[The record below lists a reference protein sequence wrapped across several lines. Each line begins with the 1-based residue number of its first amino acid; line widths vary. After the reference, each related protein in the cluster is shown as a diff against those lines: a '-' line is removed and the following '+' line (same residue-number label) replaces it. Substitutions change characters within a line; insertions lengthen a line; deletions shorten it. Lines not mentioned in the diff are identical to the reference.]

1 MLAAMTQSKRYTPV
15 QRFHLACLWE
25 QFRSVTVV
33 QRTFARMF
41 ELSAR
46 DSRPSRDAILSA
58 HETALTIGLASAPH
72 SGRNR
77 SARCEE
83 NVQRVVTAVMETPK
97 TSQRRLSQ
105 QLNLSKSTIQ
115 RILKERKFHPYR
127 LRVLHALNEEDYEN
141 RLDFAEE
148 IIQMIDQD
156 PECMKFFFFSDD
168 ANFHVS
174 GAINTWNCR
183 YYAQENPNFFS
194 EAPLN
199 SPKLIVWCA
208 VSWKRIIGPF
218 FFKNEDG
225 ETINVDGRS
234 YRSMLETFL
243 VPQIEDDE
251 DYQRGK
257 TFFMQDGAPPHT
269 SRENITFLQQ
279 CFPGKLISRR
289 GDIPW
294 PPRSPDITPCD
305 FWLWGYLK
313 AKVYSHPIEDLAQ
326 LEERIREEVERIPD
340 EMREATILAFKE
352 RLHHLVENGGGH
364 VE

>member
-1 MLAAMTQSKRYTPV
+1 
-15 QRFHLACLWE
+15 
-25 QFRSVTVV
+25 
-33 QRTFARMF
+33 MF

-156 PECMKFFFFSDD
+156 PECLKCFFFF
-168 ANFHVS
+168 
-174 GAINTWNCR
+174 
-183 YYAQENPNFFS
+183 
-194 EAPLN
+194 
-199 SPKLIVWCA
+199 
-208 VSWKRIIGPF
+208 
-218 FFKNEDG
+218 
-225 ETINVDGRS
+225 
-234 YRSMLETFL
+234 
-243 VPQIEDDE
+243 
-251 DYQRGK
+251 
-257 TFFMQDGAPPHT
+257 
-269 SRENITFLQQ
+269 
-279 CFPGKLISRR
+279 
-289 GDIPW
+289 
-294 PPRSPDITPCD
+294 
-305 FWLWGYLK
+305 
-313 AKVYSHPIEDLAQ
+313 
-326 LEERIREEVERIPD
+326 
-340 EMREATILAFKE
+340 
-352 RLHHLVENGGGH
+352 
-364 VE
+364 